1 TGAATVSL
9 ARVMANVGD
18 KKARFPEDGKGYY
31 IYVFDNGYGG
41 GLLEAVAETVIDH
54 TTDIPTIEKG
64 QYSKDITYIADLD
77 AGIAKNDLNWDLL
90 YDAYS
95 DNGVIYGTATN
106 ESGIYGVGFRHA
118 TYGRGKSEISFKLT
132 IPDYVTEYVSV
143 AMRLNSYHDLA
154 VDQTGIR
161 VYINSKGEIGLKFS
175 GTSQDL
181 TTRATGFSFAEGRN
195 VYITDDAENNVITV
209 YFDDNGTRVKVAEVA
224 INRGTATLTPAD
236 TTLTAVTKNYGY
248 NIYTDGYISIT
259 TDGAD
264 VLIGELMATVQT
276 FSNKAF
282 ARAVDT
288 IVGGGSTPEE
298 DKEAEKDPSDS
309 STPSNPSAPS
319 DTSKPSTPSDTSKP
333 AAPSDTSSKPS
344 TTVTPDTDDTSS
356 DTSSD
361 VDSDADTD
369 KDDDTDKDANT
380 DADDTPQDGGVN
392 LWLII
397 AILGGAVLLGT
408 FIVIFALKSTKKKE
422 A

>member
-1 TGAATVSL
+1 MNMVLLLPSTRATPAFS
-9 ARVMANVGD
+9 
-18 KKARFPEDGKGYY
+18 
-31 IYVFDNGYGG
+31 
-41 GLLEAVAETVIDH
+41 T
-54 TTDIPTIEKG
+54 
-64 QYSKDITYIADLD
+64 
-77 AGIAKNDLNWDLL
+77 
-90 YDAYS
+90 
-95 DNGVIYGTATN
+95 
-106 ESGIYGVGFRHA
+106 
-118 TYGRGKSEISFKLT
+118 T
-132 IPDYVTEYVSV
+132 IPGILTPQ
-143 AMRLNSYHDLA
+143 ATLA

-333 AAPSDTSSKPS
+333 AAPSDTSKPAAPSDTSSKPS

-392 LWLII
+392 LWLIV